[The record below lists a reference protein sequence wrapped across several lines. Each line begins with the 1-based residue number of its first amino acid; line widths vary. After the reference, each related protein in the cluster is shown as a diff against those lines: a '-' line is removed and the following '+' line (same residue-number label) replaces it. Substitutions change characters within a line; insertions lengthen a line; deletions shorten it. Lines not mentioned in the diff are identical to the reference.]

1 MKKLFVI
8 LLLLLGVQF
17 AAKAQF
23 RQEAFSQNYADSTDK
38 EKADSSK
45 LFSFKEY
52 FGGLAHKRRASL
64 KTMFMGSTVFLGGE
78 QIYNRQYW
86 KLPIAYGGMAAGVGM
101 GIYFNGR
108 YKTTEDSAFKTA
120 STISFATAGL
130 FYWGTLLDGVV

>member
-78 QIYNRQYW
+78 QIYNRQ
-86 KLPIAYGGMAAGVGM
+86 
-101 GIYFNGR
+101 
-108 YKTTEDSAFKTA
+108 
-120 STISFATAGL
+120 
-130 FYWGTLLDGVV
+130 